1 MARLT
6 NKSMNK
12 QNEAR
17 QNATSE
23 KSNAR
28 FDSSECRFT
37 SRKERKANAANRTR
51 VKPTSPTDEQN
62 IEFPAYTGRA
72 GGYIEYQMPT
82 AMAQSILDDRT
93 GADAKKDPQKYLC
106 DFVNTQYNLLGYC
119 VRVVLT

>member
-6 NKSMNK
+6 NKAMNK

-17 QNATSE
+17 QNTTSE
-23 KSNAR
+23 KSKTR

-37 SRKERKANAANRTR
+37 NRKERNANRTR
-51 VKPTSPTDEQN
+51 VKPTNPADMPE
-62 IEFPAYTGRA
+62 IEFPAYTGRD

-82 AMAQSILDDRT
+82 AMAQAILDERT
-93 GADAKKDPQKYLC
+93 GAEANKDPQKYLC

>member
-6 NKSMNK
+6 NKAMNK

-17 QNATSE
+17 QNTTSE
-23 KSNAR
+23 KSKTR

-37 SRKERKANAANRTR
+37 NRKERNANRTR
-51 VKPTSPTDEQN
+51 VKPTNPADIPE

-82 AMAQSILDDRT
+82 AMAQAILDERT
-93 GADAKKDPQKYLC
+93 GAEAKKDPQKYLC
-106 DFVNTQYNLLGYC
+106 DYVNTQYNLLGYC

>member
-6 NKSMNK
+6 NKAMNK

-17 QNATSE
+17 QNSNTE
-23 KSNAR
+23 KTRAR

-37 SRKERKANAANRTR
+37 NRKERQANRTR
-51 VKPTSPTDEQN
+51 VKPTNPADEQN
-62 IEFPAYTGRA
+62 IEFPPYTGRA

-82 AMAQSILDDRT
+82 AMAQAILDDRT

-106 DFVNTQYNLLGYC
+106 DFVNTQYNLLVYC